1 MTEWYDV
8 GNKQEAWSQV
18 ELEVSHVTGCYRV
31 QRVATQSVSQ
41 RPVGPR
47 FYFTTFARRFFVQVI
62 VCAAFEVVTM
72 AGFRRGIGTRA
83 KTKLDVETL
92 QMQLD

>member
-1 MTEWYDV
+1 MAKVD
-8 GNKQEAWSQV
+8 
-18 ELEVSHVTGCYRV
+18 LEVSHVTGCYRV

-47 FYFTTFARRFFVQVI
+47 FYFFTTFARRFFVQVI

-72 AGFRRGIGTRA
+72 AGFRRGIRTRA
-83 KTKLDVETL
+83 KTKLDVGTL